1 MTTPYNTG
9 RMKLGSKYQPSQY
22 PAYTSRDHDRVQQAL
37 LDYRNKS
44 ANDSIL
50 GSSRDLHRV
59 RVGKR
64 SMLWRLSLVLRDM
77 WRWLKSP
84 RAF

>member
-1 MTTPYNTG
+1 MSTPFNTG
-9 RMKLGSKYQPSQY
+9 RVRIGSNFTPSQY
-22 PAYTSRDHDRVQQAL
+22 PPYTSADHDRVQQAL

-64 SMLWRLSLVLRDM
+64 SLLWRLSLVLRDT
-77 WRWLKSP
+77 WRFIK
-84 RAF
+84 RA